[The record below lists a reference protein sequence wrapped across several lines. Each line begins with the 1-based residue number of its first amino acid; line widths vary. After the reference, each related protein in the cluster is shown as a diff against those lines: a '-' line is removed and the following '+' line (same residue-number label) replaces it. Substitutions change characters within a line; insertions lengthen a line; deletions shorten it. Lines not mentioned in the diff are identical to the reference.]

1 MTYLSDN
8 QIETKCPLKAEQ
20 NLGNINITTMW
31 SKMRTI
37 STIYAE
43 VYTLGHLN
51 WDKPGSSLFLCEHTQ
66 YETPFTMWVE
76 RGGDDDVFTWRQFEA
91 LAHLSQVE
99 EGVAPCNGL
108 LTQQHIRAEM
118 NVIAT
123 HDLQNKHRWMKWHLK
138 TCKGFFI

>member
-1 MTYLSDN
+1 
-8 QIETKCPLKAEQ
+8 
-20 NLGNINITTMW
+20 
-31 SKMRTI
+31 
-37 STIYAE
+37 
-43 VYTLGHLN
+43 
-51 WDKPGSSLFLCEHTQ
+51 
-66 YETPFTMWVE
+66 MWVE

-123 HDLQNKHRWMKWHLK
+123 HDLRNKTQMDEMASEKLVKVFHLTVLCDPQSDMIEK
-138 TCKGFFI
+138 MGGKITF